1 MKVLVFGSTGM
12 LGRYLFTYL
21 EKYYQ
26 VISISRPLFDAM
38 KVNMLDLNQLLV
50 SHNCDQTTVIINC
63 IGVIPQRVN
72 LDQSNQFIRINSEFP
87 NLLASLASRH
97 HAKLIH
103 ITTDCVFSG
112 RDGNYTELMSHD
124 ETNIYGVSKSL
135 GEPNNATVIR
145 TSIIGE
151 ELDNK
156 KSFLEWVRSQRNQTV
171 SGYDNHI
178 WNGVTCLQLSKII
191 HQIIDSNGYWTGC
204 RHIFSPNPITKY
216 DLIKEVSDIYQLN
229 VNVIKTSTP
238 NDCDKSLA
246 SIYET
251 NGLFNIPDIKIQL
264 FELISY
270 QLK

>member
-1 MKVLVFGSTGM
+1 MKVIIFGSTGM
-12 LGRYLFTYL
+12 LGRYLTTYL
-21 EKYYQ
+21 GKYYET
-26 VISISRPLFDAM
+26 INISRPSFDALTT
-38 KVNMLDLNQLLV
+38 NIFDLNQLLG
-50 SHNCDQTTVIINC
+50 SLHCDAETLIINC

-87 NLLASLASRH
+87 NLLSSVASRYQS
-97 HAKLIH
+97 KLIH

-112 RDGNYTELMSHD
+112 KEGNYTESMRHD

-135 GEPNNATVIR
+135 GEPINAMVIR

-156 KSFLEWVRSQRNQTV
+156 KSFLEWVRSQKNQTV

-191 HQIIDSNGYWTGC
+191 HQIMDSNDYWTGC

-229 VNVIKTSTP
+229 VNVIRTSTP
-238 NDCDKSLA
+238 NDCNKTLG

-251 NGLFNIPDIKIQL
+251 NGLFNIPDIRIQL
-264 FELISY
+264 LVLINY